1 MNSMKRFRR
10 HDKPGR
16 HYPTRPDAHER
27 KTSRTAEVLH
37 VDEHLI
43 IVAKPPRVSLDIA
56 WDDEPTVIDQLATL
70 GHASADDTLF
80 PVYMMDPLLSGVAVL
95 ARDEQLFATLRP
107 QFVSGTASITCDVLV
122 RGRISDREGT
132 IENRVRPKRSGN
144 GLLCVDDA
152 AGEEAKTVWT
162 LKDSF
167 VGMANVECRPTP
179 ADPNVARV
187 HLQHIGLPLIVD
199 GSYGGG
205 TELRLSS
212 FKAGYRPSP
221 RHPERPLL
229 DRVSLHVSGVCLT
242 HPVTGASL
250 SFQAD
255 MPKDF
260 RAALKQLELHGRIPK

>member
-27 KTSRTAEVLH
+27 KTSRAAEVLH

-56 WDDEPTVIDQLATL
+56 WDDEPTILDQLTTL
-70 GHASADDTLF
+70 GHASADDTLL

-122 RGRISDREGT
+122 RGRVSEREGA
-132 IENRVRPKRSGN
+132 IENRIRPKRSGN
-144 GLLCVDDA
+144 GMLCVDDTDGA
-152 AGEEAKTVWT
+152 EAKTAWA

-167 VGMANVECRPTP
+167 VGMAYLECRPRP

-229 DRVSLHVSGVCLT
+229 DRVSLHVSGISFA

-250 SFQAD
+250 SYQVEA
-255 MPKDF
+255 PKDF
-260 RAALKQLELHGRIPK
+260 RAALHQLERHGRIPR